1 MIFELDGPGGDWDR
15 FQVRNIGLQV
25 QQRMAREFGGNAERM
40 RETSIR
46 RVAEVLSI
54 RKRDCET
61 GLTGLAVLMAQVP
74 DLESWSGEEKQLA
87 AKIIKAK
94 ADRDESQYLKLM
106 QRHVRL
112 RANVIKLG
120 SKG

>member
-1 MIFELDGPGGDWDR
+1 
-15 FQVRNIGLQV
+15 
-25 QQRMAREFGGNAERM
+25 
-40 RETSIR
+40 
-46 RVAEVLSI
+46 
-54 RKRDCET
+54 
-61 GLTGLAVLMAQVP
+61 MAQVP